1 MTTLSQI
8 AADVRRLAADQY
20 PTGLAAIECVDGG
33 VPADAKT
40 NVARLALIGA
50 MVLACRPE
58 RIDERRAGGSYPY
71 WSVYNGNGT
80 RRQFIDTDHA
90 NDPLLSLHAAFL
102 WAKGGAE

>member
-8 AADVRRLAADQY
+8 AADVRRLAPEHY

-50 MVLACRPE
+50 MVLACRPTRYE
-58 RIDERRAGGSYPY
+58 KRWALIASEEAGKATYRIYRDS
-71 WSVYNGNGT
+71 S
-80 RRQFIDTDHA
+80 HS